1 MEIRELMT
9 FLQVANQQSFSKAAK
24 ILGYTQAAVT
34 IQIKQL
40 ETELNTRLFD
50 RIGKQITL
58 THQGEIFYQYTAN
71 ILKSIEEARDAVTDS
86 PELNGRLAIGGIE
99 SICASFLPKLVYEY
113 HRLHPKVEISI
124 VTDSPSVLLDQ
135 MNKNVLD
142 IVYFM
147 DKRMYD
153 SKWVKVL
160 EKPEDI
166 IFIAS
171 SNHPS
176 TKKDDLTLSQV
187 IKEPF
192 ILTEK
197 NASYRH
203 ILDQYLGAYD
213 MEIHPFLESGST
225 DFLIKLLRTDTGIS
239 FLPKFTVQS
248 RIDAGTLAEVKV
260 TDFNMRIWRQIVY
273 HKDKWVTREMMAF
286 LELAKAMS

>member
-58 THQGEIFYQYTAN
+58 THQGEIFYQYTAS

-171 SNHPS
+171 SNHPF

>member
-1 MEIRELMT
+1 MEIRELTT

-40 ETELNTRLFD
+40 EKELNIRLFD

-58 THQGEIFYQYTAN
+58 THPGEILYQYAAN
-71 ILKSIEEARDAVTDS
+71 ILKSIEEAKDAVADS

-99 SICASFLPKLVYEY
+99 SICVSFLPRLIYEY

-124 VTDSPSVLLDQ
+124 VTDSPSVLLEQ
-135 MNKNVLD
+135 MNKNNLD

-147 DKRMYD
+147 DRRMYD
-153 SKWVKVL
+153 PKWVKVL
-160 EKPEDI
+160 EKPEEI
-166 IFIAS
+166 IFVAS
-171 SNHPS
+171 SVHPY

-197 NASYRH
+197 NASYRQ
-203 ILDQYLGAYD
+203 ILDQYLLAYD
-213 MEIHPFLESGST
+213 MEIHPVLESGST
-225 DFLIKLLRTDTGIS
+225 DFLINLLRTDMGIS
-239 FLPKFTVQS
+239 FLPRFTVES
-248 RIDAGTLAEVKV
+248 RIKAGTLAEVKV

-273 HKDKWVTREMMAF
+273 RKDKWLTREMTSF

>member
-1 MEIRELMT
+1 MEIRELIT

-34 IQIKQL
+34 IQVKQL
-40 ETELNTRLFD
+40 ETELDTWLFD

-58 THQGEIFYQYTAN
+58 THQGEIFYQYATS

-99 SICASFLPKLVYEY
+99 SICVSFLPKLIYEY

-160 EKPEDI
+160 ELPEDI
-166 IFIAS
+166 IFVAS
-171 SNHPS
+171 SNHPY

-213 MEIHPFLESGST
+213 MEIHPFLESGNT